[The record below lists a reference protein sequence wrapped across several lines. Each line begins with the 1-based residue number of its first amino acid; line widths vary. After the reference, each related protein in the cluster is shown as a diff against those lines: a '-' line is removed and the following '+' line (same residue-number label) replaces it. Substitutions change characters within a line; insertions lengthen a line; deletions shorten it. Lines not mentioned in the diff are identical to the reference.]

1 MFCGILGT
9 NFSHCQVTK
18 ALDALLVGLSD
29 VAKKASE
36 ELGEGATEAQI
47 VDRTIKLFLGKY
59 ESDRINFLIFHDRVA
74 VFSNRRF
81 FKLFRGIEPKCCIEE
96 SDISQARTRQTVLWI
111 ANDFWNIQG
120 EVLQIRIPF
129 LILYF
134 TKGSGRLGMS
144 EKKEWP
150 KCA

>member
-1 MFCGILGT
+1 MLSSSEHYAKKVSYVIFCGILGT

-74 VFSNRRF
+74 VFSNRIF
-81 FKLFRGIEPKCCIEE
+81 FKLFRGIEPKCCSIVYDRRIRHFAGQDP
-96 SDISQARTRQTVLWI
+96 SNRTLNCQR
-111 ANDFWNIQG
+111 
-120 EVLQIRIPF
+120 F
-129 LILYF
+129 LEH
-134 TKGSGRLGMS
+134 TR
-144 EKKEWP
+144 
-150 KCA
+150 

>member
-1 MFCGILGT
+1 VIFCGILGT

-81 FKLFRGIEPKCCIEE
+81 FQLFRGIEPKCCIVY
-96 SDISQARTRQTVLWI
+96 Q
-111 ANDFWNIQG
+111 
-120 EVLQIRIPF
+120 
-129 LILYF
+129 
-134 TKGSGRLGMS
+134 
-144 EKKEWP
+144 
-150 KCA
+150 

>member
-1 MFCGILGT
+1 MLCGILGT

-59 ESDRINFLIFHDRVA
+59 ESDRINFLIFHHCESLA

-81 FKLFRGIEPKCCIEE
+81 FKLFRGIEPKCCIVLYMIGK
-96 SDISQARTRQTVLWI
+96 SDISQARTPQR
-111 ANDFWNIQG
+111 NIQG
-120 EVLQIRIPF
+120 EGLQIF
-129 LILYF
+129 F
-134 TKGSGRLGMS
+134 TTSWTCLDQKLRRLSLGMS
-144 EKKEWP
+144 KKQWP
-150 KCA
+150 KRA

>member
-1 MFCGILGT
+1 MLGVFRGILGRT
-9 NFSHCQVTK
+9 FACPSQVTK

-81 FKLFRGIEPKCCIEE
+81 FKLFRDIEPKCTFRRPGPVKPYFELPTIFGTYKVRFC
-96 SDISQARTRQTVLWI
+96 R
-111 ANDFWNIQG
+111 
-120 EVLQIRIPF
+120 F
-129 LILYF
+129 LSL
-134 TKGSGRLGMS
+134 
-144 EKKEWP
+144 P
-150 KCA
+150 